1 VPGARSAER
10 RFRAA
15 KSEHADLRTEA
26 SLNVARRDDGYLD
39 KLRALGLGPDDEVKL
54 VAMRDYLWK
63 LARQSK

>member
-1 VPGARSAER
+1 M
-10 RFRAA
+10 
-15 KSEHADLRTEA
+15 A
-26 SLNVARRDDGYLD
+26 SLNVSRRDDGYLD